1 MEVQKRL
8 NTAVNKFRFQNKLL
22 KKNLCTILKS
32 REQKINWME
41 WNFVFQERL
50 TRMTVVFFNGRFQK
64 QLTQKLFWAVF
75 VFLPYFEARFCPTT
89 TTASN
94 SFIFQVLFVS
104 KFFYLPQNF
113 SRAVSHC
120 RASQV
125 GGTTIQRRRRQ
136 TALSWRT
143 TLTSHA
149 FEVRSWMS
157 KRVHRRRRKR
167 VGDGRR
173 ERNRETNFY
182 SKRYKSWISRDRFRL
197 TLAEL
202 FSYLGFSK

>member
-1 MEVQKRL
+1 M
-8 NTAVNKFRFQNKLL
+8 
-22 KKNLCTILKS
+22 KS
-32 REQKINWME
+32 
-41 WNFVFQERL
+41 NFVFQERL

-125 GGTTIQRRRRQ
+125 GRRHKYTTSASSNCSELKNNFNVARLRSSKLNVKKSSPATAQ
-136 TALSWRT
+136 TC
-143 TLTSHA
+143 
-149 FEVRSWMS
+149 
-157 KRVHRRRRKR
+157 
-167 VGDGRR
+167 G
-173 ERNRETNFY
+173 
-182 SKRYKSWISRDRFRL
+182 
-197 TLAEL
+197 
-202 FSYLGFSK
+202 